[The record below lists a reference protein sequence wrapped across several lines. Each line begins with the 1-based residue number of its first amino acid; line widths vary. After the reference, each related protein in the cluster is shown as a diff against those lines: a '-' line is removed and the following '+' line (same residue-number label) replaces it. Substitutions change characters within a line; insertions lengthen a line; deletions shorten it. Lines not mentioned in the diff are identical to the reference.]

1 MVFKELLQKVSN
13 SFDLSSEEAAFM
25 LESIMQ
31 GEVSSEELASFL
43 TGMKMKGETIDELS
57 AFVRV
62 MRSKVNPVH
71 VDTTHT
77 VDIVGTGGDKSGT
90 FNISTVSAFVTAA
103 TGVPVIKHGN
113 RSASSQCGSAD
124 VLERLGATIELHP
137 DQVAEVFN
145 KTGIAFMY
153 APMFHPAMKYVMP
166 ARKSIGFRT
175 FFNILGPL
183 CNPANVSNY
192 VIGAYNRKVS
202 HQMAQILAQLDT
214 HFAYTFSAED
224 GLDEI
229 SLSNTSYFYQV
240 QGTICSEE
248 SSFSPEELGFNRVQP
263 EELLGGSPEK
273 NAEIFTQILA
283 GEGTQAQTDIVVLNA
298 AFAIH
303 ASGKVD
309 SLKEAKMMA
318 QNAISEG
325 YAKGLLVDFISAT
338 KT

>member
-1 MVFKELLQKVSN
+1 MIFKELLQQVSN
-13 SFDLSSEEAAFM
+13 SVHLSSIEAAFM

-31 GEVSSEELASFL
+31 GEISSEEVASFL
-43 TGMKMKGETIDELS
+43 TAMKMKGETIDELS
-57 AFVRV
+57 SFVQV

-71 VDTTHT
+71 IDTTHT

-103 TGVPVIKHGN
+103 AGVPVIKHGN

-124 VLERLGATIELHP
+124 VLEHLGAKIELNS

-166 ARKSIGFRT
+166 ARKAIGFRT

-192 VIGAYNRKVS
+192 VIGAFNRKVS
-202 HQMAQILAQLDT
+202 HQMAQILAKLDT
-214 HFAYTFSAED
+214 NFAYTFSAED

-229 SLSNTSYFYQV
+229 SLSTSSYFYQV
-240 QGTICSEE
+240 DRTKCSDE
-248 SSFSPEELGFNRVQP
+248 SVFSPEDLGFERVQP

-273 NAEIFTQILA
+273 NASIFTHILA
-283 GEGTQAQTDIVVLNA
+283 GEGTHAQTNIVILNA

-303 ASGKVD
+303 ASGKVE
-309 SLKEAKMMA
+309 SLQEAKNLAREAIEGGHA
-318 QNAISEG
+318 QA
-325 YAKGLLVDFISAT
+325 LLRDFILAT
-338 KT
+338 NA